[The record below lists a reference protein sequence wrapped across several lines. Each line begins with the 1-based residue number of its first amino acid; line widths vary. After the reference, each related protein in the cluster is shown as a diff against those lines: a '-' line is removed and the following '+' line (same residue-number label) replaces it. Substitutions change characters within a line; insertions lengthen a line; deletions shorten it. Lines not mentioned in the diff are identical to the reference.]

1 MLVSTEGRP
10 FMRALLVDS
19 DGRCRSKLDQWI
31 RPLGFDPATQAEDL
45 ETALKVLEKRDFD
58 VVITALDLPGGS
70 GMDVLQASRSKQIKT
85 LVMSGHFE
93 TKIVTSILRVKGNEI
108 LEKPIEKSACQRA
121 VKQLFGEDKTPRPD
135 AEKSALLAPDE
146 SYQPMKP
153 VALPAG
159 PNEVVGRCEALQALM
174 ESLFKVAET
183 DAEVLI
189 LGESGT
195 GKELIARAVHV
206 SSHRAHRPFV
216 AVNAAAVPETLLE
229 SELFGHTRGAFTGA
243 QSKRKGL
250 IAAAEG
256 GTLFLDEIGEMPM
269 GQQAKL
275 LRVLQEKRFTPVG
288 SDQDIEADIRIVA
301 ATNANLLELVAE
313 KKFRVDL
320 YYRLNVFPL
329 HLPPLRERGEDIL
342 LLADHFV
349 GLANA
354 KHRRSVTGIDD
365 ELRALL
371 MDYHWPGNVRQLENA
386 IDRLVIETMEGMMTL
401 AHLPVD
407 LRAQFHE
414 PPQPGKKVEDEDS
427 IDRLVRVLAKA
438 LRGETRVSSPL
449 EEALPDP
456 HRYVLQAPLPPE
468 GVEMK
473 SLLQGLENRLIDQA
487 LERCGDNRNQAAQLL
502 GLKRTTLVEKLRK
515 R

>member
-1 MLVSTEGRP
+1 
-10 FMRALLVDS
+10 MRALLVDG

-31 RPLGFDPATQAEDL
+31 RPLGFEPATQAEDL

-58 VVITALDLPGGS
+58 LVITALELPGGS

-93 TKIVTSILRVKGNEI
+93 TRIVTSILRVKGNEL
-108 LEKPIEKSACQRA
+108 LEKPLEKGACQRA
-121 VKQLFGEDKTPRPD
+121 IEQLFGGEKAPQPD
-135 AEKSALLAPDE
+135 AEKSALLSPAEPLVPTRLA
-146 SYQPMKP
+146 S
-153 VALPAG
+153 LPAG
-159 PNEVVGRCEALQALM
+159 PNEVVGSCPALQALM
-174 ESLFKVAET
+174 DSLLKVAET

-288 SDQDIEADIRIVA
+288 SDQDIEADVRIVA
-301 ATNANLLELVAE
+301 ATNANLLELVAD

-329 HLPPLRERGEDIL
+329 HLPPLRERGDDIL

-354 KHRRSVTGIDD
+354 KHRRAVTGMDD
-365 ELRALL
+365 ALRGLFKR
-371 MDYHWPGNVRQLENA
+371 YHWPGNVRQLENA
-386 IDRLVIETMEGMMTL
+386 VDRLVIETVDGELTL
-401 AHLPVD
+401 DSLPTD
-407 LRAQFHE
+407 LRAGLEQ
-414 PPQPGKKVEDEDS
+414 PPIPPVRPQVEGEAES
-427 IDRLVRVLAKA
+427 LVRLLSRA
-438 LRGETRVSSPL
+438 LQGVSAPSTPAPAEPL
-449 EEALPDP
+449 GL
-456 HRYVLQAPLPPE
+456 HRFVTHAELPPE

-473 SLLQGLENRLIDQA
+473 SLLQCLENRLIDQA

-515 R
+515 REKEV

>member
-1 MLVSTEGRP
+1 
-10 FMRALLVDS
+10 MRALLVDG

-58 VVITALDLPGGS
+58 LVITALDLPGGS

-93 TKIVTSILRVKGNEI
+93 TKIVTSILRVRGNEL
-108 LEKPIEKSACQRA
+108 LEKPLEKGACQRA
-121 VKQLFGEDKTPRPD
+121 VEQLFGGDSAPQPD
-135 AEKSALLAPDE
+135 AEKSALLAPGE
-146 SYQPMKP
+146 PLIPTRLAS
-153 VALPAG
+153 LPAG
-159 PNEVVGRCEALQALM
+159 PNEVVGRCSALQLLM
-174 ESLFKVAET
+174 DSLLKVAET

-288 SDQDIEADIRIVA
+288 SDQDIEADVRIVA
-301 ATNANLLELVAE
+301 ATNANLLQLVDD

-329 HLPPLRERGEDIL
+329 HLPPLRARGDDIL

-354 KHRRSVTGIDD
+354 KHRRAVTGIDD
-365 ELRALL
+365 GLRDLL
-371 MDYHWPGNVRQLENA
+371 RSYHWPGNVRQLENA
-386 IDRLVIETMEGMMTL
+386 VDRLVIETAEGELTL
-401 AHLPVD
+401 DSLPAD
-407 LRAQFHE
+407 LRASLE
-414 PPQPGKKVEDEDS
+414 ATPSPPKPAQTEGDAE
-427 IDRLVRVLAKA
+427 RLVRLLGKVLSDGGGASA
-438 LRGETRVSSPL
+438 PTPVMPMS
-449 EEALPDP
+449 
-456 HRYVLQAPLPPE
+456 LQHFVTQAQLPPE
-468 GVEMK
+468 GVEIK
-473 SLLQGLENRLIDQA
+473 PLLQGLENRLIDQA

-515 R
+515 REKDL